1 MASLLQEFV
10 RCQFLQQAIAADL
23 LLDTEGKNWLYLVH
37 YSANSCYG
45 DVGTAPKRALKF
57 SASTSDSVTHFK

>member
-10 RCQFLQQAIAADL
+10 WCQFLQQATADL
-23 LLDTEGKNWLYLVH
+23 LLDTEGKNWLYLVY

-45 DVGTAPKRALKF
+45 DVGTASKRALKF